1 MPRNALRRPNAGR
14 SSADSAERRPV
25 GMALSPPSSILVYVG
40 FDRIGDG
47 LLKLPFVRGLRGAF
61 PDARITWLAGRE
73 TSVYA
78 GVMAELAQGQ
88 IDEIIEHAG
97 IGNSPWELLR
107 GISEPALKGRRFDLI
122 IDTQRIVWTSLSL
135 YRISHRDF
143 ISPAAKFL
151 LSSRKP
157 EKGYRFP
164 KTMQRQLLDLLE
176 LTSGKTF
183 PSPKTLELDLKAELL
198 DAAARLLPEGPDY
211 IGFGPGSGGP
221 PKCWPLE
228 NFITVAKQ
236 QTEQGRVPV
245 FLLGPKEAD
254 WLGEIRTAV
263 PDALFP
269 LQDEGVQADHGFSP
283 MLTIALSKRLRAAVS
298 NDSGTGH
305 MFAVGGVP
313 VVILYGVTAPK
324 KFQPMT
330 DKLTIVRAQDFG
342 GREMNFIPTNAV
354 GEALETALRQQS

>member
-1 MPRNALRRPNAGR
+1 
-14 SSADSAERRPV
+14 
-25 GMALSPPSSILVYVG
+25 MALPPPSSILVYVG

-78 GVMAELAQGQ
+78 GIMAELADGQ
-88 IDEIIEHAG
+88 IDEIIENAG
-97 IGNSPWELLR
+97 IGNSPWELIR
-107 GISEPALKGRRFDLI
+107 GIPEKSLKGRRFDLI

-135 YRISHRDF
+135 YRIPHGDF
-143 ISPAAKFL
+143 ISPAARFL

-176 LTSGKTF
+176 LASGQKF
-183 PSPKTLELDLKAELL
+183 PSPKTLELDLKADLH

-221 PKCWPLE
+221 PKCWPLA
-228 NFITVAKQ
+228 NFIAVAKD
-236 QTEQGRVPV
+236 QTERGRVPV
-245 FLLGPKEAD
+245 FLLGPKEVD
-254 WLGEIRTAV
+254 WRDEIRAAV
-263 PDALFP
+263 PGSLFP
-269 LQDEGVQADHGFSP
+269 LQDDGVRSDHGYSP

-330 DKLTIVRAQDFG
+330 DRLTIIRAQDFG
-342 GREMNFIPTNAV
+342 GREMHAIPTAAV
-354 GEALETALRQQS
+354 GEALENILSEAR